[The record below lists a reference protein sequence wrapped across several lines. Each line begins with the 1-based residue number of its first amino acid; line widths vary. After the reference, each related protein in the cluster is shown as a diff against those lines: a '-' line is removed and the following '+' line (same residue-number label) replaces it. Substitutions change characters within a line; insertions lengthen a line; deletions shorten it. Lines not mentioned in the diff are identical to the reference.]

1 MNREELHK
9 MGDVIER
16 LAWEYRENNVSAVTL
31 RFWEKEG
38 LLEPA
43 TRTEGGQR
51 LYNKENIAWIRFL
64 KELSIAGVSIP
75 KMRERIAYV
84 KRQLEELASNNKSRA
99 VRVLYFV
106 RTVEIRRKR
115 NALDIQ
121 LDFFYERLDGEQ
133 KKEKLYDTEALVR
146 LTSSENARKLVE
158 KAEEYGLIIPEII
171 DKVKRFNRYDEMV
184 VKVLAFLEF
193 LKPGIT
199 ERCKSLVSIIKSL
212 VKEVGIK
219 EAFGASRKHDG
230 TTGYNATLYNLILMN
245 LNAMG
250 LLQDD

>member
-1 MNREELHK
+1 MNKEELHK

-16 LAWEYRENNVSAVTL
+16 LAWEYPENNVSAVTL
-31 RFWEKEG
+31 RFWEQEG

-43 TRTEGGQR
+43 GRTEGGQR

-64 KELSIAGVSIP
+64 KELSIASVSIP

-84 KRQLEELASNNKSRA
+84 KRELKELGNTNKSRA
-99 VRVLYFV
+99 KKVSYFV
-106 RTVEIRRKR
+106 QTVETRRRR

-146 LTSSENARKLVE
+146 LTSSKNARELVE
-158 KAEEYGLIIPEII
+158 KAEEYGLIIPETI
-171 DKVKRFNRYDEMV
+171 DGVKRFSRYDEMV

-193 LKPGIT
+193 LKPGAT
-199 ERCKSLVSIIKSL
+199 EMCKSLASDAKSL
-212 VKEVGIK
+212 VKAGIK
-219 EAFGASRKHDG
+219 EGFGASRKHDG
-230 TTGYNATLYNLILMN
+230 TAGYNATLYNLILMN

-250 LLQDD
+250 LL